1 MEEQETR
8 AALVLME
15 AGTRWPSYAAEVRGR
30 ASSAIVEAQQPSE
43 GMDEFSSRVVQRLQR
58 MRGRKVTV
66 PVAVMAVSERVDFEA
81 TTLRYRTARAVLGAI
96 SAHGEGEL
104 VIVAEETASDE
115 LRHELLAF
123 AGALCDGL
131 DTARINVRVRF
142 ASSSGVRPLVAA
154 KIAAPEPLRESYA

>member
-15 AGTRWPSYAAEVRGR
+15 AGTRWPSYASEIRGR
-30 ASSAIVEAQQPSE
+30 ASSAIVEAQQLSE
-43 GMDEFSSRVVQRLQR
+43 GLDEFSSRVVQRIRR
-58 MRGRKVTV
+58 MEFRRVQI
-66 PVAVMAVSERVDFEA
+66 PVAVMAVNDRVDFEA
-81 TTLRYRTARAVLGAI
+81 TTLRFRTARAILTAI
-96 SAHGEGEL
+96 TAHGEGEL
-104 VIVAEETASDE
+104 VIAAEETASDE

-142 ASSSGVRPLVAA
+142 ASASGVRPLVAA
-154 KIAAPEPLRESYA
+154 RVLEPEPLRESYA